1 MGTINTMDI
10 SKKKAGHFWFIEIAL
25 IVVVSALVYLP
36 NLTRAT
42 IYRDNWYY
50 TVDRLKGGPGTF
62 QEMFRI
68 DRPARGPFFELYY
81 QLFSYQ
87 PFPYHLASYFWRLL
101 SGLGALW
108 LFTLIWPNNRRANL
122 TMALFF
128 TLFPGYFRWMEGFED
143 QPQIVSLCMEVFSI
157 AFTIKAIQT
166 NRLLV
171 KICFWLGAI
180 LTGWVY
186 IALVDFAIG
195 MEFFRLLCV
204 SVVILRNQGDIP
216 PLKKAISIL
225 RSWAPAILI
234 PVGFLFWRFLVF
246 QNARAATDLGLQ
258 LSYMLNSPLLRGAW
272 WLVRLFQ
279 STVNTAFLAWTA
291 PRFDQLSGLR
301 LTDIAIG
308 ALTVFA
314 VVTIFVLSHIRLNRL
329 DQRLQ
334 TVNDPHPYQSPW
346 QKEAVIV
353 GLSGVIG
360 SLSVIIIVNRYT
372 TFGDLSHYALPAS
385 LASATMMVGLLFY
398 IAHQRMRLISIAFL
412 IALAVINHYVYSSQV
427 LGEEETVREFWQQV
441 NWRVPGIRAG
451 TTLVVNYPS
460 VGYGEDIDVVTGPAN
475 FIYFPAQTNQT
486 PIEYQLAALDQLH
499 YTTID
504 ILTGGNKL
512 KVGRTNT
519 WIDNYDNI
527 LVISQPNESSCV
539 HVIDGRWPYY
549 SVEDRDQILIAGEKS
564 RIENVITDS
573 DSPHLDESIFG
584 PEPAHTWCYYFEKG
598 TLAIQQ
604 GEWQQAVDLG
614 NQAIELGFHP
624 NDRVEWIPFL
634 QANAVLGNL
643 DEFKEIAVRM
653 SDIKFNRLQA
663 CDLLNQMQE
672 SGYKFSV
679 EIQEQTS
686 ALLCYGHP

>member
-1 MGTINTMDI
+1 MTMDI
-10 SKKKAGHFWFIEIAL
+10 SKRKAGYIWFIEIAL

-68 DRPARGPFFELYY
+68 DRPVRGPLFELYY

-87 PFPYHLASYFWRLL
+87 PLPYHLASYFWRLL

-122 TMALFF
+122 TLALLF
-128 TLFPGYFRWMEGFED
+128 TLYPGYFRWMEGFED
-143 QPQIVSLCMEVFSI
+143 QPQMMSLCLEVFSI
-157 AFTIKAIQT
+157 AFTVKAIQT
-166 NRLLV
+166 ERLLR
-171 KICFWLGAI
+171 KISFWLGAI
-180 LTGWVY
+180 LTGWIY

-204 SVVILRNQGDIP
+204 SVVILRNQGDVSP
-216 PLKKAISIL
+216 RNKAISIL

-246 QNARAATDLGLQ
+246 QNERAATDLGLQ
-258 LSYMLNSPLLRGAW
+258 LSYMLNSPFLRGAW

-291 PRFDQLSGLR
+291 PRFDQLAGLR

-308 ALTVFA
+308 AFIVFA
-314 VVTIFVLSHIRLNRL
+314 VVIIVVLTYILLNRL
-329 DQRLQ
+329 DQGTQ
-334 TVNDPHPYQSPW
+334 TSREPHQNQRHW
-346 QKEAVIV
+346 QKEAVLV
-353 GLSGVIG
+353 GLFGVIG
-360 SLSVIIIVNRYT
+360 GLSVIIIVNRFT

-385 LASATMMVGLLFY
+385 LASTTMMVGLFYY
-398 IAHQRMRLISIAFL
+398 IAHQRMRLISITFL
-412 IALAVINHYVYSSQV
+412 IVLAVINHYVYSSQV
-427 LGEEETVREFWQQV
+427 LNEEKTVREFWQQV
-441 NWRVPGIRAG
+441 GWRVPGLRAG
-451 TTLVVNYPS
+451 TTLVVNYPG
-460 VGYGEDIDVVTGPAN
+460 VGYGEDIDIVTGPAN
-475 FIYFPAQTNQT
+475 FIYYPEQTNQT
-486 PIEYQLAALDQLH
+486 PVLYQLAALNQLH
-499 YTTID
+499 DTTTD
-504 ILTGGNKL
+504 ILTGGNQL

-519 WIDNYDNI
+519 WNNNYDNI
-527 LVISQPNESSCV
+527 LVISQPSQSSCV

-564 RIENVITDS
+564 KIENVITDS
-573 DSPHLDESIFG
+573 EYPHLDESIFG
-584 PEPAHTWCYYFEKG
+584 PEPAHTWCYYFEKA
-598 TLAIQQ
+598 TLAIQE
-604 GEWQQAVDLG
+604 GDWQQAVDLG
-614 NQAIELGFHP
+614 KQAIELGFHP

-643 DEFKEIAVRM
+643 EAFKEIAVRM
-653 SDIKFNRLQA
+653 SDLKFNRLQA
-663 CDLLNQMQE
+663 CDILNQMQE
-672 SGYKFSV
+672 SGYQFSM
-679 EIQEQTS
+679 EIKEQT
-686 ALLCYGHP
+686 AELLCYGHP